1 MQDLTKQHIE
11 HTFVMIKPEG
21 VRRHLIGEFI
31 RRFELRELRL
41 IAIKR
46 TTASRSL
53 AETHYHIHANKP
65 FFDDLVNLMLSGP
78 VIAMV
83 WEGEHAIKIGRMLT
97 GSTNPLEAAPGTIR
111 GDYAGTALN
120 SLVHTSDSPTAAQM
134 EVDLWFDG
142 EIGRH

>member
-1 MQDLTKQHIE
+1 
-11 HTFVMIKPEG
+11 MIKPEG
-21 VRRHLIGEFI
+21 VRRHLVGEFI

-41 IAIKR
+41 VAIKQIR
-46 TTASRSL
+46 ASRSL

-65 FFDDLVNLMLSGP
+65 FFEDLVNLMLSGP

-97 GSTNPLEAAPGTIR
+97 GSTNPLEASPGTIR

-120 SLVHTSDSPTAAQM
+120 SLVHTSDSPTAA
-134 EVDLWFDG
+134 ENEIALWFPEG
-142 EIGRH
+142 Y